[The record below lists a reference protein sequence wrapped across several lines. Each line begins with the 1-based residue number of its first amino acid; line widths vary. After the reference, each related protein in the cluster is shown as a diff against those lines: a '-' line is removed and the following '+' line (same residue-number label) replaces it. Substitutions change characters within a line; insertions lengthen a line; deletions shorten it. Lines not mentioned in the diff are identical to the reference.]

1 MVSADNKTTT
11 SSAGHGHKAA
21 VAAVADGAET
31 PKRIAEPAVNLGH
44 AKAMLESKQRQTANV
59 ASRTTTSYAERGH

>member
-11 SSAGHGHKAA
+11 SSAGHGHKGA

-31 PKRIAEPAVNLGH
+31 PKLIAEPAVNLGH
-44 AKAMLESKQRQTANV
+44 VKAMLEAQQRRTANA
-59 ASRTTTSYAERGH
+59 ASRTTTLYAERGH